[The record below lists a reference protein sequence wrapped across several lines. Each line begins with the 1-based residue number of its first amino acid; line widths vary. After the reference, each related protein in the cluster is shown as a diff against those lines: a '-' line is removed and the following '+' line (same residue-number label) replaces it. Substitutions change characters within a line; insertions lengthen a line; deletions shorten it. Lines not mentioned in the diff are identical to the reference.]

1 MSKPTLYMISYH
13 EEDTPSGV
21 IREWFTTFNKAMRRL
36 RQLKLSDSHEVKVI
50 EAERTKVGLVAF
62 LNVYGKIG

>member
-1 MSKPTLYMISYH
+1 MSKTTVYMISYH

-21 IREWFTTFNKAMRRL
+21 VREWFTTFNKAMKRL

-50 EAERTKVGLVAF
+50 EAERTKVGLVEF
-62 LNVYGKIG
+62 LNDYGKIG

>member
-1 MSKPTLYMISYH
+1 MKTTTLYMISYH

-36 RQLKLSDSHEVKVI
+36 RQLKLSDSEEVRVL
-50 EAERTKVGLVAF
+50 EVPRTKVGLAEW
-62 LNVYGKIG
+62 LNTYAKSG

>member
-1 MSKPTLYMISYH
+1 MKTTTLYMISYH

-36 RQLKLSDSHEVKVI
+36 RQLKLSDSEEVRVM
-50 EAERTKVGLVAF
+50 EVPRTKVGLAEW
-62 LNVYGKIG
+62 LNTYAKEG